1 MNRQL
6 PNSNSLLLAGKDFPR
21 SLVSHL
27 IDHIQFFRVIFF
39 YFSKKKMLSPSKKF
53 AQDND
58 VAVPNPPA
66 DGISSISLNGNLNMH
81 PTLLVAT
88 SWDNTVKFYW
98 KISCALSFIFFI

>member
-1 MNRQL
+1 
-6 PNSNSLLLAGKDFPR
+6 
-21 SLVSHL
+21 
-27 IDHIQFFRVIFF
+27 
-39 YFSKKKMLSPSKKF
+39 MLSPSKKF

-98 KISCALSFIFFI
+98 KNFMCVELYIFYLGELL